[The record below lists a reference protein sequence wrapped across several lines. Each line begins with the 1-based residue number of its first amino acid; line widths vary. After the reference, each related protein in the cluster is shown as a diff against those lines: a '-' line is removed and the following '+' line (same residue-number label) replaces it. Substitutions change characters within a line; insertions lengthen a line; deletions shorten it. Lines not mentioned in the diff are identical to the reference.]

1 MIGRGHKLTTEE
13 FILRA
18 KLKHGDKYDYS
29 KTDYTGLYNKLIIT
43 CSKHGDVFQVA
54 KDHLKGSNCRYCKCS
69 KGEEILVSFFK
80 EQKIAFTKPVLS
92 RNKRKYYPDFY
103 LPKFNLFIEYNGSQH
118 YTPVVFAGMDKNKSE
133 IRFEQQKI
141 RDAELKEICIK
152 EKIELIE
159 IDGRE
164 FKDVKLIDLIR
175 SIIKQKEKETQSI
188 KLKPWGQEEWCG
200 VTSRVVMKKLTMKA
214 GHQCSLQYHE
224 QKEEMFYLLSGQA
237 EFTVGPDMDNLKTSV
252 IEPGFYFTL
261 PKFMIHQM
269 KAITDIV
276 YLEASTPELFDV
288 QRLTDLYGRAD
299 K

>member
-1 MIGRGHKLTTEE
+1 MSGRGNKLTTEE
-13 FILRA
+13 FINRA

-29 KTDYTGLYNKLIIT
+29 KTAYFGLYNKVIIT

-69 KGEEILVSFFK
+69 KGEEILASFFK
-80 EQKIAFTKPVLS
+80 EQKIAFTRPVLA

-103 LPKFNLFIEYNGSQH
+103 LPKFNLFIEYNGPQH
-118 YTPVVFAGMDKNKSE
+118 YAPVVFAGMDKTKSE
-133 IRFEQQKI
+133 IRFEKQKI
-141 RDAELKEICIK
+141 RDTELKEICVK
-152 EKIELIE
+152 ENIELIE
-159 IDGRE
+159 IDGRD
-164 FKDVKLIDLIR
+164 FKDAKLIDLIKE
-175 SIIKQKEKETQSI
+175 IIDQKEKETNPI
-188 KLKPWGQEEWCG
+188 KHKPWGQEEWCG
-200 VTSRVVMKKLTMKA
+200 ITSRVVMKKLFMKS

-224 QKEEMFYLLSGQA
+224 QKEEMFYLLSGKA
-237 EFTVGPDMDNLKTSV
+237 EFTVGSSIENLETFI
-252 IEPGFYFTL
+252 IEAGFYYTL

-288 QRLTDLYGRAD
+288 QRLSDVYGRN